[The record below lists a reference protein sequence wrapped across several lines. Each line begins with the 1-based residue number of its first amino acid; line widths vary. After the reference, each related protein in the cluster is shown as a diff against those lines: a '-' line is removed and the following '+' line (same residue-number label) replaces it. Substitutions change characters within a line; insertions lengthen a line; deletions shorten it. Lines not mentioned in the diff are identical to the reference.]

1 MIDCRH
7 PRLNRPYG
15 APICD
20 AAHYRSERDRT
31 AAVVAA
37 GNRDSEIAMIGQ
49 PPVTLGALET
59 AKATLTRATATME
72 QRRAAAELLI
82 ASTHGPFRFLGA
94 TFLGR
99 MTDAG

>member
-1 MIDCRH
+1 MSVSTHLRTSGSYITEAAMR
-7 PRLNRPYG
+7 RS
-15 APICD
+15 D
-20 AAHYRSERDRT
+20 AARA
-31 AAVVAA
+31 AAVVKA
-37 GNRDSEIAMIGQ
+37 GDADAEMAMIGR

-82 ASTHGPFRFLGA
+82 ASTHGPFRVLGA